1 MLTTREDGYNAH
13 RGPYRGQVAGGSHP
27 AAPYAGGAR
36 REGWGEPQHRSE
48 HRARQPGAPLPDDP
62 QARQGPR
69 RGTQRTPGRVA
80 MHDTNVQGPQRSIR
94 SVLGVLPLRTTR
106 APLSGPPSAW
116 PGASYAIV
124 TYTDPRDRSR
134 YSDQR
139 RRGAGR
145 GWHRH
150 AGRRAAVGGD
160 AGDGHARYWAGDPP
174 RWHPELLALRQPARP
189 AGQRDLG
196 ARGRGAP
203 GPGRTPQALRRR
215 PGAALLEGR
224 ELGQPGVR
232 HDEPP
237 LLRGAAH
244 NPGLLAGRYLG
255 RLRAPR
261 HQERAGLR
269 CLALVR
275 LGPGVGGAAIGW
287 LGPRRAR
294 GPDARRGALRV
305 LHGRAHDPGDDLDRW
320 RAAPGPRAWPPGAQ
334 GDQGGE
340 HAARAGRGPAPR
352 GARALVAALGDL
364 GEVSDE

>member
-1 MLTTREDGYNAH
+1 MNRIN
-13 RGPYRGQVAGGSHP
+13 GQGS
-27 AAPYAGGAR
+27 
-36 REGWGEPQHRSE
+36 
-48 HRARQPGAPLPDDP
+48 
-62 QARQGPR
+62 
-69 RGTQRTPGRVA
+69 
-80 MHDTNVQGPQRSIR
+80 QRSVLR
-94 SVLGVLPLRTTR
+94 VLGVLPLRTTAAPGSMPLR
-106 APLSGPPSAW
+106 AWPW
-116 PGASYAIV
+116 PGAHLTIV
-124 TYTDPRDRSR
+124 TYTDPHDRSR

-255 RLRAPR
+255 R
-261 HQERAGLR
+261 
-269 CLALVR
+269 
-275 LGPGVGGAAIGW
+275 
-287 LGPRRAR
+287 
-294 GPDARRGALRV
+294 
-305 LHGRAHDPGDDLDRW
+305 
-320 RAAPGPRAWPPGAQ
+320 
-334 GDQGGE
+334 
-340 HAARAGRGPAPR
+340 
-352 GARALVAALGDL
+352 
-364 GEVSDE
+364 